1 MKKVIVT
8 GGSGGAGNAVIQHLL
23 KHDYDCVNL
32 DIRPPSEELCHF
44 IQADMSDYQAV
55 LTAMEGRDA
64 VVHFA
69 GNPSPDANHIEGAD
83 RFNNN
88 TVACFNAFNAA
99 MAQGI
104 KRVVWASSETIF
116 GFPFSTNRP
125 LEVPALEDTPRTP
138 QTAYAVS
145 KAATEDIAEMM
156 ADLYGMVFVGLRLSN
171 VLYDDPHHAQNFQ
184 SIPGY
189 WTDVNSRRFNTWGY
203 VHSEDCA
210 EAVRLSLEADLT
222 GANVYTIAAPDTI
235 MNIPTREI
243 VERVWPGLKIHNG
256 ISGRDAFLNCDK
268 AGIELGWKAK
278 HTWASVL
285 GRDPNTG
292 EAL

>member
-8 GGSGGAGNAVIQHLL
+8 GGSGGAGSAVIGHLL
-23 KHDYDCVNL
+23 KHGYECINL
-32 DIRPPSEELCHF
+32 DMKPPVEARCRF
-44 IQADMSDYQAV
+44 IQADMSNYQSV
-55 LTAMEGRDA
+55 LAAMEGCDA

-69 GNPSPDANHIEGAD
+69 GNPSPDADHIEGAD
-83 RFNNN
+83 RFDNN

-99 MAQGI
+99 MANGI

-116 GFPFSTNRP
+116 GFPFVANQP
-125 LEVPALEDTPRTP
+125 LEVPAYEDTPRSP
-138 QTAYAVS
+138 QTAYAIS
-145 KAATEDIAEMM
+145 KAATEDIAKMM

-171 VLYDDPHHAQNFQ
+171 VLYDDPDHPQNFQ

-189 WTDVNSRRFNTWGY
+189 WQDINARRFNTWGY

-210 EAVRLSLEADLT
+210 EAVRLSLEANLS
-222 GANVYTIAAPDTI
+222 GANIYTIAAPDTI

-243 VERVWPGLKIHNG
+243 VATVWPDLKIRNG
-256 ISGRDAFLNCDK
+256 LSGRDAFLNSDK
-268 AGIELGWKAK
+268 ASIELGWTAK

-285 GRDPNTG
+285 GRDPDTG
-292 EAL
+292 ELQ

>member
-8 GGSGGAGNAVIQHLL
+8 GGSGGAGNAVIKHLL
-23 KHDYDCVNL
+23 AHDYDCVNL
-32 DIRPPSEELCHF
+32 DMMPPKEAHCRF
-44 IQADMSDYQAV
+44 IQADMADYGAV
-55 LTAMEGRDA
+55 LAAMKGCDA

-69 GNPSPDANHIEGAD
+69 GNPSPDADHIEGAA
-83 RFNNN
+83 RFDNN

-116 GFPFSTNRP
+116 GFPFAKNQP
-125 LEVPALEDTPRTP
+125 LEVPAYEDTPRTP
-138 QTAYAVS
+138 QTAYAIS

-156 ADLYGMVFVGLRLSN
+156 AELYGMVFVGLRLSN
-171 VLYDDPHHAQNFQ
+171 VLYDDPDHAQNFQ

-189 WTDVNSRRFNTWGY
+189 WKDVNSRRFNTWGY
-203 VHSEDCA
+203 VHSEDSA

-243 VERVWPGLKIHNG
+243 VEQVWPGLKVHTSV
-256 ISGRDAFLNCDK
+256 SGRDAFLNCEK

-285 GRDPNTG
+285 GRNPDTG
-292 EAL
+292 DLL